1 MKSMMRYMQLH
12 QKATPVFVLV
22 RSSTFK
28 TSIDN
33 MFRRFALHSKVDPWI
48 KLYVSQYY
56 PKLSEKGL
64 KHYMDM
70 PKFAVKVLTSFNIF
84 GDFRQTTY
92 VADFISQSWHVD
104 VREPYLAEANFIRAR
119 RTFSV
124 HKMCLSYFVVMHIEY
139 PKNKPR
145 FTEGDGIKLVPE
157 QDQLACS
164 AFWKGVVVEA
174 SAASSW
180 GSVTAIIDRPASEH
194 QYLDFTRLA
203 DFEQT
208 DVSHYSADD
217 LQMQVKNKTKKPVT
231 VFRIPQTAEMKRHLN
246 AARSFGVSYKQAKLH
261 PVHNTF
267 MQNLLKLATIDT
279 LSRSLSALRRS
290 TTS

>member
-84 GDFRQTTY
+84 GDVRQTTY

-145 FTEGDGIKLVPE
+145 FTEGDGIKLV
-157 QDQLACS
+157 
-164 AFWKGVVVEA
+164 
-174 SAASSW
+174 SS
-180 GSVTAIIDRPASEH
+180 
-194 QYLDFTRLA
+194 LCL
-203 DFEQT
+203 
-208 DVSHYSADD
+208 
-217 LQMQVKNKTKKPVT
+217 NKTSSPVLP
-231 VFRIPQTAEMKRHLN
+231 FGRESSLKRAPLLV
-246 AARSFGVSYKQAKLH
+246 GVPSR
-261 PVHNTF
+261 
-267 MQNLLKLATIDT
+267 LLSIGQRLSTTIWTSLGLQT
-279 LSRSLSALRRS
+279 LSRRMFRIIRQM
-290 TTS
+290 TCRC